1 MMKMTCTLCNNTGYI
16 EVKKVYPVSFLP
28 NIGYIK
34 KEKKLCEGCNNGVEA
49 RRQESERQ
57 LKKRNTK
64 PRANGLDEGR
74 TARD

>member
-16 EVKKVYPVSFLP
+16 EVEKVYPVSFLP

-49 RRQESERQ
+49 RRQVSERQ
-57 LKKRNTK
+57 LKERNTE
-64 PRANGLDEGR
+64 PRANGL
-74 TARD
+74 AK

>member
-16 EVKKVYPVSFLP
+16 EVEKVYPVSFLP

-34 KEKKLCEGCNNGVEA
+34 KEKKLCEGCNDGVEA

-57 LKKRNTK
+57 LKEGNTK
-64 PRANGLDEGR
+64 ARANGLDEGCA
-74 TARD
+74 TRD

>member
-16 EVKKVYPVSFLP
+16 EVKKVYPISFLP

-49 RRQESERQ
+49 RRQGSERQ
-57 LKKRNTK
+57 LKERNTE
-64 PRANGLDEGR
+64 PRANGL
-74 TARD
+74 AK